1 MGRCNPDSLLCSTH
15 SEAAWL
21 VTQEA
26 AKQCL
31 ALRMRLHW
39 GNPTQSFAALEQM
52 LQGLAARLAG
62 EETDEAA
69 AAAKADAH
77 AKHKKAADAQVGSF
91 GLL

>member
-1 MGRCNPDSLLCSTH
+1 MQFGLLLCRTR